1 MKKEGFQCTHM
12 ERGFTRVGERSV
24 GQSQKIVKMCKN
36 DIFKGKTCADI
47 SKFMKRNTLL
57 TFVTK
62 LFHFLYERN
71 IQQNN

>member
-1 MKKEGFQCTHM
+1 M

-24 GQSQKIVKMCKN
+24 GQSQKILKMYKN
-36 DIFKGKTCADI
+36 DIYKGKTWVDI

-62 LFHFLYERN
+62 LFHFPYERN
-71 IQQNN
+71 KQQSN